1 MECAHLKLAI
11 SLLEKYEKRNYVG
24 VIGNGEFPRLLT
36 LGTNKEYVRDV
47 LERTILLTG
56 DRQSY
61 IDVMRLK
68 DNADFF
74 LYQQE
79 IIPNEQM
86 VPSHMVI
93 NKAIEKLGQDY
104 RYQDKQNPIK
114 ELTNRKK
121 DNYCIG
127 RNNKKT
133 NC

>member
-1 MECAHLKLAI
+1 M
-11 SLLEKYEKRNYVG
+11 
-24 VIGNGEFPRLLT
+24 
-36 LGTNKEYVRDV
+36 

-79 IIPNEQM
+79 VISSEAA

-114 ELTNRKK
+114 ELQNRKK

-127 RNNKKT
+127 RSNKKT
-133 NC
+133 TC